1 MLQQGYRISY
11 PGEAEM
17 IQQGDTVWMVVKD
30 TVRQG
35 VIEANVNFDGLYP
48 VIEVGT
54 GRRRLRY
61 KEEMFGTKEDAERNL
76 NHAETEDV
84 QTHTGKRKRKTA
96 QL

>member
-11 PGEAEM
+11 PGETEM

-35 VIEANVNFDGLYP
+35 VIEANVTFDGLYP

-61 KEEMFGTKEDAERNL
+61 KEEMFGTKEDAERSL

-84 QTHTGKRKRKTA
+84 QGNAGKR
-96 QL
+96 